1 MAFFWVK
8 QADSP
13 ILGLTGMGQGRVAVY
28 GDSNCLDSSHM
39 VTNCFVLL
47 RKILDFTSED
57 VRDPV
62 LFSDSNK
69 QDTPLYEDDNQLPSR
84 RTDVNF
90 SAYSAVTGKELIC
103 RADARFEIWGTKGYS
118 LQVRGRNRRLPG
130 YPVIDL
136 GSGFNSTFD
145 ASNIRRPKL
154 TVRNKDDS
162 LGNRYLG
169 LFYGDEV
176 RNSC

>member
-1 MAFFWVK
+1 VK

-13 ILGLTGMGQGRVAVY
+13 ILGLMAMGEGRISVY

-39 VTNCFVLL
+39 ITNCFTLL

-57 VRDPV
+57 VRDPT
-62 LFSDSNK
+62 LFSDSIK
-69 QDTPLYEDDNQLPSR
+69 QDSPLYEADNRLPSR

-90 SAYSAVTGKELIC
+90 SAYSAIVGKELIC
-103 RADARFEIWGTKGYS
+103 GSDTRFEIWGTKGYN
-118 LQVRGRNRRLPG
+118 LQVRGRNKRLPG
-130 YPVIDL
+130 FPVIDL
-136 GSGFNSTFD
+136 GRGFNSSSAT
-145 ASNIRRPKL
+145 SNIKRPRL
-154 TVRNKDDS
+154 TVRRKGDS

-176 RNSC
+176 

>member
-1 MAFFWVK
+1 MVFFLVK

-13 ILGLTGMGQGRVAVY
+13 ILGLTVMGEGRIAVY

-39 VTNCFVLL
+39 VTNCFALL
-47 RKILDFTSED
+47 RKLLDFTNED
-57 VRDPV
+57 VRDPE

-69 QDTPLYEDDNQLPSR
+69 QDSPLYEADNQLPSR

-90 SAYSAVTGKELIC
+90 SAYSAIVGKELIC
-103 RADARFEIWGTKGYS
+103 RTDTRLEIWGTKGYN

-130 YPVIDL
+130 YPAIDL
-136 GSGFNSTFD
+136 GRGLNSTSD
-145 ASNIRRPKL
+145 ASNIRRPRL
-154 TVRNKDDS
+154 TVRSNKDDF

-176 RNSC
+176 

>member
-1 MAFFWVK
+1 VK

-13 ILGLTGMGQGRVAVY
+13 ILGLVAMGEGRIAVY

-39 VTNCFVLL
+39 VTNCFALL

-57 VRDPV
+57 VRDPT
-62 LFSDSNK
+62 LFSDSVR
-69 QDTPLYEDDNQLPSR
+69 QDSPLYEADNQLPSR

-90 SAYSAVTGKELIC
+90 SAYSAIVGKELIC
-103 RADARFEIWGTKGYS
+103 RTDTRFEIWGTKGYS

-130 YPVIDL
+130 FPVIDL
-136 GSGFNSTFD
+136 GTGFNSSSDT
-145 ASNIRRPKL
+145 SNSRRPRL

-176 RNSC
+176 